1 MIALIRCILLIPI
14 MVIFCF
20 IGCLYCLVRPM
31 HKNNTSVV
39 ALKLK
44 FLAPLFGIKLVIRK
58 PCNQIYT
65 PKIIIGNHQNTY
77 DVITI
82 SAAITENTV
91 SIGKKSIVWIP
102 FFGLLYWL
110 SGNILIDRKDKHSAK
125 RTIEKTVER
134 IGKDQ
139 LSVWMFPEGTRSNG
153 RGLLPFKMGAFHTAI
168 KAGVPIVPVVLSNTA
183 GFKLNRLNN
192 GYVIVESLQPI
203 ATEHYPLEDIKK
215 LSSICHKLMV
225 DKIKQLDDEVS
236 LLNNA

>member
-1 MIALIRCILLIPI
+1 MRIPD
-14 MVIFCF
+14 
-20 IGCLYCLVRPM
+20 R
-31 HKNNTSVV
+31 
-39 ALKLK
+39 
-44 FLAPLFGIKLVIRK
+44 
-58 PCNQIYT
+58 
-65 PKIIIGNHQNTY
+65 
-77 DVITI
+77 I
-82 SAAITENTV
+82 SLRENTV